1 MPSPN
6 AQDAGTECKERSEYR
21 LIGEYGAVGNLETVA
36 LIGRDGAVDWCCF
49 PHIESP
55 SLFARLLDSRRGGHF
70 TVSPSG
76 SFEAS
81 QRYLDRTNVLRTRFE
96 TASGRATVT
105 DFMPVPTTTDGVEDA
120 HHALYRKVECD
131 DGPID
136 LNVRF
141 EPRFDYARTTP
152 SVKRSH
158 HGVVAHGD
166 GESAFLTGSVEFD
179 VEEGGAGA
187 SLTLEEG
194 EMRWLVLGYDREI
207 PDRPAEHRRVLDDVV
222 AYWRDW
228 AHECPD
234 DEPCPIGG
242 PQHDLAVRSALAL
255 KLLIHDDTGAICAAP
270 TTSLPEDIGG
280 VRNWDYRYNWIR
292 DSAFTVQALAELGHV
307 EEAKNY
313 FELCLSHCSGGL
325 PADIQPVYGLHGNDD
340 LPERT
345 LDHLSGYRDSAPV
358 RVGNAAH
365 EQRQL
370 DIYGELIV
378 GVHETTRYGAEIT
391 DRAWAAIRD
400 IVDYVCDEWCQPD
413 VGIWE
418 VRGDPQNFVYS
429 KVMCWAAIDR
439 ALRIVDETDYEGPVE
454 RWRDVRGEIKE
465 TVLEKGYSDELDS
478 FVRSFEADDQL
489 DAATLRIP
497 MVDFLPADD
506 ERVRGTIDAVQERLT
521 TDDGLVDRFEGDDG
535 LPGEEGAFVVC
546 SFWLVNA
553 LALAG
558 RDDEARDL
566 FEDVCEFVSPLGL
579 LSEEIDPETGE
590 LLGNYPQAF
599 SQIGLINGALALDDA
614 GERDASSEPSLADA
628 REDAGASRSED
639 QDG

>member
-1 MPSPN
+1 MHPSTSPDES
-6 AQDAGTECKERSEYR
+6 ADRSGDEKYR
-21 LIGEYGAVGNLETVA
+21 PIAEYGVVGNLETVA
-36 LIGRDGAVDWCCF
+36 LIGRDGSVDWCCF
-49 PHIESP
+49 PHVESP
-55 SLFARLLDSRRGGHF
+55 SLFARLLDTERGGHF
-70 TVSPSG
+70 GVTPARP
-76 SFEAS
+76 FEAS
-81 QRYLDRTNVLRTRFE
+81 QRYLDRTNVLQTRFE

-105 DFMPVPTTTDGVEDA
+105 DFMPVPRAAGGAGDA
-120 HHALYRKVECD
+120 HRALYRKVECE
-131 DGPID
+131 DGPVE

-141 EPRFDYARTTP
+141 EPRFDYAQTAPT
-152 SVKRSH
+152 VERSS
-158 HGVVAHGD
+158 HGVVARGD
-166 GESAFLTGSVEFD
+166 DESAFLTSSVEFD
-179 VEEGGAGA
+179 VDEGSDDDASPTMGKDGAGA
-187 SLTLEEG
+187 ALTLAAG
-194 EMRWLVLGYDREI
+194 ETRWLVLGYDREL
-207 PDRPAEHRRVLDDVV
+207 PDRPAEHRRTLDDVV
-222 AYWRDW
+222 EYWQDW

-234 DEPCPIGG
+234 DGTCPIGG
-242 PQHDLAVRSALAL
+242 PHHDLAVRSALAL
-255 KLLIHDDTGAICAAP
+255 KLLIHADTGAICAAS
-270 TTSLPEDIGG
+270 TTSLPEEIGG

-307 EEAKNY
+307 EEAKDY
-313 FELCLSHCSGGL
+313 FELCLSHCSSGP
-325 PADIQPVYGLHGNDD
+325 PAEIQPVYGLHGHDD

-370 DIYGELIV
+370 DVYGELIV

-400 IVDYVCDEWCQPD
+400 IVDYVCGAWEQPD

-418 VRGDPQNFVYS
+418 IRDDPQHFVYS

-439 ALRIVDETDYEGPVE
+439 ALRLADETDYEGPVE
-454 RWRDVRGEIKE
+454 RWRDVRREIEE
-465 TVLEKGYSDELDS
+465 TVLDRGYSDELDS
-478 FVRSFEADDQL
+478 FVRSFEADEQL

-497 MVDFLPADD
+497 MVGFLPPDD
-506 ERVRGTIDAVQERLT
+506 KRVQGTIDAVSDRLT

-579 LSEEIDPETGE
+579 LSEEIDRETGE
-590 LLGNYPQAF
+590 LLGNFPQAF
-599 SQIGLINGALALDDA
+599 SQIGLINGALAL
-614 GERDASSEPSLADA
+614 
-628 REDAGASRSED
+628 EDAAASQSGD

>member
-1 MPSPN
+1 MHPPTPFGPGDDPSHDP
-6 AQDAGTECKERSEYR
+6 EYKP
-21 LIGEYGAVGNLETVA
+21 IAEYGAVGNLETVA
-36 LIGRDGAVDWCCF
+36 LIGRDGAVDWCCL
-49 PHIESP
+49 PHVESP
-55 SLFARLLDSRRGGHF
+55 SLFARLLDADRGGHF
-70 TVSPSG
+70 AVTPRP
-76 SFEAS
+76 SFESS
-81 QRYLDRTNVLRTRFE
+81 QRYLDRTNVLQTRFE

-105 DFMPVPTTTDGVEDA
+105 DFMPVPGTADGVEDA
-120 HHALYRKVECD
+120 HRALYRKVDCD
-131 DGPID
+131 DGPIELD
-136 LNVRF
+136 VRF

-152 SVKRSH
+152 SVERSN

-166 GESAFLTGSVEFD
+166 DESAFLTSSVEFD
-179 VEEGGAGA
+179 LDEGGDDASPTPGEAGAGA
-187 SLTLEEG
+187 ALTLEEG
-194 EMRWLVLGYDREI
+194 ETRWFVLGYDREI
-207 PDRPAEHRRVLDDVV
+207 PNRPDEHRRVLDDVV
-222 AYWRDW
+222 EYWRDW
-228 AHECPD
+228 AHDCPD
-234 DEPCPIGG
+234 DETCPIGG
-242 PQHDLAVRSALAL
+242 PHHDLAVRSALAL

-292 DSAFTVQALAELGHV
+292 DSAFTVQALAELGHL
-307 EEAKNY
+307 EEAKAY
-313 FELCLSHCSGGL
+313 FELCLSHCSRGP

-345 LDHLSGYRDSAPV
+345 LDHLSGYRNSSPV

-365 EQRQL
+365 EQRQF

-378 GVHETTRYGAEIT
+378 GVHETMRYGAEIT
-391 DRAWAAIRD
+391 DRAWEAIRD
-400 IVDYVCDEWCQPD
+400 IVDYVCDEWHQPD

-454 RWRDVRGEIKE
+454 RWRDTRAEIEE
-465 TVLEKGYSDELDS
+465 TVLDRGYSDELGS
-478 FVRSFEADDQL
+478 FVRSFEADEQL

-497 MVDFLPADD
+497 MVGFLPADD
-506 ERVRGTIDAVQERLT
+506 ERVQGTIEAVRDRLT

-558 RDDEARDL
+558 RDDEAREL
-566 FEDVCEFVSPLGL
+566 FESVCEFVSPLGL
-579 LSEEIDPETGE
+579 LSEEIDRETGE

-614 GERDASSEPSLADA
+614 EAHS
-628 REDAGASRSED
+628 ASRSRD
-639 QDG
+639 TDG